1 MRGVKLLVVLLLALL
16 AACGGGGGG
25 GGSTPTSPPPPPPP
39 PPTTQPSVTF
49 TPSAAAGAGSI
60 ALAMGADSTTTK
72 LVLEVRSG
80 SIQDLYGVAF
90 DLQYPANL
98 LQLTAA
104 TPGDL
109 LPGASFQQS
118 STATGNV
125 VIGVSRLGIVPGVSS
140 AGVVA
145 RLEFKPLVT
154 GTGVLSFSR
163 NAALD
168 SKAVPISG
176 VTWIA
181 GSFTSVVP

>member
-1 MRGVKLLVVLLLALL
+1 MN
-16 AACGGGGGG
+16 
-25 GGSTPTSPPPPPPP
+25 
-39 PPTTQPSVTF
+39 
-49 TPSAAAGAGSI
+49 
-60 ALAMGADSTTTK
+60 D
-72 LVLEVRSG
+72 
-80 SIQDLYGVAF
+80 DLYGVAF

-104 TPGDL
+104 TQGDL
-109 LPGASFQQS
+109 LAGGTFQQS

-125 VIGVSRLGIVPGVSS
+125 VIGVSRLGIVSGVSG
-140 AGVVA
+140 AGVIA
-145 RLEFKPLVT
+145 RLEFKPLLS

-181 GSFTSVVP
+181 GSFTAVVP

>member
-1 MRGVKLLVVLLLALL
+1 
-16 AACGGGGGG
+16 
-25 GGSTPTSPPPPPPP
+25 
-39 PPTTQPSVTF
+39 
-49 TPSAAAGAGSI
+49 
-60 ALAMGADSTTTK
+60 
-72 LVLEVRSG
+72 VRSG
-80 SIQDLYGVAF
+80 GIQDLYGVAF

-118 STATGNV
+118 STVTGNV
-125 VIGVSRLGIVPGVSS
+125 VIGVSRLGIVPGVSG

-145 RLEFKPLVT
+145 RLEWKPLVS

-168 SKAVPISG
+168 SKAAPISG

-181 GSFTSVVP
+181 GSFTSVVVP